1 MIELTNLSSSV
12 QPEDDLPP
20 PYEES
25 AAPPPYSEHMNP
37 SSNTYRDLRED
48 GGARGGQSSPA
59 DEDADS
65 RTGTIPRRRGLVAAA
80 VQQLQPRLQFRV

>member
-20 PYEES
+20 PYEETE
-25 AAPPPYSEHMNP
+25 APPPYSEHMNS

-48 GGARGGQSSPA
+48 GGAMGGQSSPA
-59 DEDADS
+59 DEDTAS

-80 VQQLQPRLQFRV
+80 VQQLQPQLQFRV